1 MIGRAQI
8 NSDARFLMTALK
20 LKWWMLDSGGTLFSV
35 PSVPSA
41 FEGEGMPYSRGIVL
55 AGSCAIRDFSY
66 KAYWQLYVDFMPME
80 PFRGVSGNC
89 RILLARD
96 FGAERLSEMFDFVR
110 LSKTVSDVILAID
123 RVYRIER
130 IGLGQTTSGSRGRV
144 VETADGADLTLS

>member
-1 MIGRAQI
+1 
-8 NSDARFLMTALK
+8 MTALK

-35 PSVPSA
+35 PAVPSA

-55 AGSCAIRDFSY
+55 AGSGAVRDFSY
-66 KAYWQLYVDFMPME
+66 KTYWQLYVDFLPME

-89 RILLARD
+89 RMLLERD
-96 FGAERLSEMFDFVR
+96 FGAERLSEMFDFAR
-110 LSKTVSDVILAID
+110 LSMALNDGIFAID
-123 RVYRIER
+123 HVYRIER